1 MTNLTPE
8 YDKFKA
14 LEEVIND
21 ASLRIYGQP
30 ADPMVVIDLEALV
43 LADWK
48 KSTDKATPQ
57 CIMNDRTRIALK
69 HKANSRQAA
78 RRQQWFNEVR
88 RVE

>member
-1 MTNLTPE
+1 MTIPG

-30 ADPMVVIDLEALV
+30 AAPMAVIDLEALV

-48 KSTDKATPQ
+48 KNMD
-57 CIMNDRTRIALK
+57 MALK
-69 HKANSRQAA
+69 RKTNPRQAA

-88 RVE
+88 RVQ